1 MSAAGAGLLTRA
13 YRASVLADSTE
24 LAEFRRGF
32 VAWLEGA
39 DVRSRTVGELL
50 LAAHEAVAHAI
61 RRSAPAGFI
70 GVRGVLADGEVT
82 IDVTSKGGWGE
93 PGHRADEQ
101 EQALTLIR
109 GLVDQLLISSDSS
122 GTRLKMRRSL
132 ASARLRP
139 VLEPA

>member
-1 MSAAGAGLLTRA
+1 MAGLLTGP

-32 VAWLEGA
+32 GAWLEEC
-39 DVRSRTVGELL
+39 DIRSRAVAELL

-61 RRSAPAGFI
+61 RHSVPTGFI
-70 GVRGVLADGEVT
+70 GVRGVLAGGEVT

-101 EQALTLIR
+101 EQALILIR

-132 ASARLRP
+132 APATLRR
-139 VLEPA
+139 VLDPA